1 MKKNQK
7 SVSVIIPYF
16 KAHDTIERA
25 VESVL
30 AQTRKVK
37 ETIIINDCSNTI
49 EDDKKLAALNQIE
62 GVKVVS
68 LKENIGC
75 GPSRNKGIEVA
86 TGEYLAF
93 LDSDDAWTKDKI
105 EVQMKVMEETNA
117 YFSAHQSEQ
126 FDQTAVDQDAAF
138 TTQPIK
144 LLPILL
150 KNKIPV
156 RSVIMKNDGQYQFE
170 PGMRY
175 VEDLMMWG
183 RLLGDHKKGVFINKV
198 MCYSFKED
206 FGDSGLT
213 ANLKKMHEGVLYVF
227 YALYKA
233 GKINK
238 ATFVIAC
245 QFEKLKYQIRKI
257 KVLKRQHLNS

>member
-105 EVQMKVMEETNA
+105 EVQML
-117 YFSAHQSEQ
+117 SLIH
-126 FDQTAVDQDAAF
+126 
-138 TTQPIK
+138 I
-144 LLPILL
+144 
-150 KNKIPV
+150 
-156 RSVIMKNDGQYQFE
+156 
-170 PGMRY
+170 
-175 VEDLMMWG
+175 
-183 RLLGDHKKGVFINKV
+183 
-198 MCYSFKED
+198 
-206 FGDSGLT
+206 
-213 ANLKKMHEGVLYVF
+213 
-227 YALYKA
+227 
-233 GKINK
+233 
-238 ATFVIAC
+238 
-245 QFEKLKYQIRKI
+245 
-257 KVLKRQHLNS
+257 